1 MQFLKFGG
9 GRNFYLKDFR
19 NAYQF
24 RPDVAPPRQKFQ
36 GYVNFIPN
44 RTILQALSQGTD
56 SSALRTRLGSL
67 VRTAQ
72 LPELQVQTQVVNS
85 FNRKKTITT
94 GREYAPIT
102 LTLFD
107 TIQNEWL
114 TMLMKYFTYNF
125 ADATNKFSDAG
136 DTSSNRDIDLQG
148 FENSFNKYNS
158 QSKFATDTSKQ
169 GYDSNRFGFT
179 QRQTPYFFERIDI
192 ILYHGNTG
200 VQYSL
205 ANPIITTINFGDI
218 DYADSGFKDIQISL
232 QYEYFS
238 VFDELNFNLSEQDVA
253 RFENMKD
260 VDLPSMFGKELK
272 KPISITEPTKINE
285 IMGRGREPQILTQF
299 KGDNN
304 TDGFQAG
311 KNLLTPSANTSATY
325 NAYEVVTVPEQFI
338 DEDED
343 GKHDKT
349 GETYKEF
356 KKRTDTRSILEKT
369 SDFFTDSPFGRI
381 LDRGL
386 SAAVHGGDIED
397 ALTGGIFNE
406 ITQAIEN
413 PRPKDPLKGKGKRV
427 DSGSEEEDE
436 GT

>member
-1 MQFLKFGG
+1 VQFLKFGG

-44 RTILQALSQGTD
+44 RALLGQLLGEDSLQ
-56 SSALRTRLGSL
+56 LRTRLGSL

-72 LPELQVQTQVVNS
+72 LPEVQIQTQIVNS
-85 FNRKKTITT
+85 FNEKKIVTT
-94 GREYAPIT
+94 GREYSPIG

-114 TMLMKYFTYNF
+114 TMLMKYYTYQF
-125 ADATNKFSDAG
+125 ADSANKFSGTEASG
-136 DTSSNRDIDLQG
+136 RDFDIASLTK
-148 FENSFNKYNS
+148 NVNKYNS
-158 QSKFATDTSKQ
+158 ESPAKFTEDNTNK
-169 GYDSNRFGFT
+169 GYDSNAFGFT

-192 ILYHGNTG
+192 ILYHGDTG
-200 VQYSL
+200 IQYSL
-205 ANPIITTINFGDI
+205 ANPIITNIQFGDL
-218 DYADSGFKDIQISL
+218 DYADSGLKDIQIQL

-238 VFDELNFNLSEQDVA
+238 VFNELNFQLSEQDLA
-253 RFENMKD
+253 RFENMEG
-260 VDLPSMFGKELK
+260 VDLPSLFGKEIK
-272 KPISITEPTKINE
+272 KPIAITTPTKMDG

-299 KGDNN
+299 EGGEDFN
-304 TDGFQAG
+304 AG
-311 KNLLTPSANTSATY
+311 KNLLTADEAPSSY
-325 NAYEVVTVPEQFI
+325 KLRPGPEQFV

-343 GKHDKT
+343 GKDDNT

-369 SDFFTDSPFGRI
+369 SDFFSDNPFGRI